1 VAVTLGY
8 GFPAAVRRYGLDVTD
23 AALLGC
29 GLARGGPYRYFG
41 EVQPALD
48 RCADWEARWSD
59 LLDRYHP
66 DVVALL
72 VGRWEVMDRVHDGR
86 WMHVGQPVFD
96 AYLTDELERAVSVL
110 SRRGATVTLLTAPA
124 YHRGERPDGGSWPE
138 DDVARVRRWN
148 ELLWEVAARHP
159 GDVGVVDFGGRLSPG
174 GRVVGVIDG
183 VRVRNSDGVH
193 VTPEGGRWLAPWLAR
208 ELASLRAPSG

>member
-1 VAVTLGY
+1 VALTLGY
-8 GFPAAVRRYGLDVTD
+8 GFPDSARRYGVDVTD

-29 GLARGGPYRYFG
+29 GLAQGGPYRYFG

-48 RCADWEARWSD
+48 RCADWETRWSD
-59 LLDRYHP
+59 LVDRYQP

-110 SRRGATVTLLTAPA
+110 SRRGATVALLTAPA
-124 YHRGERPDGGSWPE
+124 YHRGERPDGRLWPE

-148 ELLWEVAARHP
+148 ELLAEVAARHP
-159 GDVGVVDFGGRLSPG
+159 GDAGVVDFGGRLSPE
-174 GRVVGVIDG
+174 GRAVGVIDG
-183 VRVRNSDGVH
+183 VRVRSSDGVH
-193 VTPEGGRWLAPWLAR
+193 VTAEGGRWLAPWLAR
-208 ELASLRAPSG
+208 ELASLRTPSG